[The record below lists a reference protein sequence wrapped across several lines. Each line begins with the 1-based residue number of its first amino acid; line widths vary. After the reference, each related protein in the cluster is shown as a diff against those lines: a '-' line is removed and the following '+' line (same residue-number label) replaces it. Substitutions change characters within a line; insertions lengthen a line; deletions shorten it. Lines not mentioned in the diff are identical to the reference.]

1 MKWRCNRILRL
12 EELLNRPF
20 GFFRYLAEGRFWQT
34 DHFFRLT
41 VGACITYLALILL
54 DKNACASVVTMQ
66 RSKASLKIVFV
77 GLAILSLVACEPNQS
92 KSPSGSESL
101 RAATAFQDAG
111 RTVALKFG
119 VSKLS
124 RPQVAAR
131 ARATHASAVVWVA
144 SGGGQR
150 CFYLEVVVTGSGPL
164 GTSSCSTD
172 SATAC
177 SVARLSGF
185 MVGIVP
191 TSWNGEL
198 TMSTGGATIE
208 TVAVNNGYFLN
219 SETSRLPPVPLI
231 LSSTSGGKKS
241 ESCMATLS

>member
-1 MKWRCNRILRL
+1 M
-12 EELLNRPF
+12 
-20 GFFRYLAEGRFWQT
+20 
-34 DHFFRLT
+34 
-41 VGACITYLALILL
+41 
-54 DKNACASVVTMQ
+54 MQ
-66 RSKASLKIVFV
+66 RSTASLKIVFV
-77 GLAILSLVACEPNQS
+77 ALAILSLVACEPNQS
-92 KSPSGSESL
+92 ESPSGSEPL
-101 RAATAFQDAG
+101 RAAKAFQDAG
-111 RTVALKFG
+111 RAVALKFG

-241 ESCMATLS
+241 EPCMATLS